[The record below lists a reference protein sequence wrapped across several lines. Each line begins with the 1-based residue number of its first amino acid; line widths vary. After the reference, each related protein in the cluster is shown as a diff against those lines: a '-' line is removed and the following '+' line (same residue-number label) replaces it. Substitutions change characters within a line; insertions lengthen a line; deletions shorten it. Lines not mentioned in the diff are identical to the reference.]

1 MKKTILKGAAMLLGG
16 VLLGTLLMIAAYAI
30 PSETVWENVR
40 VSAQTLANEGLRYE
54 AIDGYHASRLDDF
67 TDAIMIGNAVLTTED
82 PVESA
87 MTARHFA
94 GGETIGTLM
103 RYLDG
108 EDVPTESYARYWH
121 GYLAALKPLLMV
133 MNLNS
138 IRVLN
143 MYAQLA
149 LVLWTAALMVRRGL
163 SRHVLALFA
172 AYASL
177 CPAAVMQSLQY
188 STAFY
193 VAFGAMAVLLWTD
206 GRMND
211 ALFFMA
217 VGMLT
222 SFVDFLTYPIA
233 TLGLPLAARM
243 ALRQKQEK
251 PCGLADF
258 VKICLSWGIG
268 YAGMWSGKWLMAALL
283 TGQNVFA
290 EAGSAMGNRLG
301 AVDDSGVE
309 LALTT
314 GVQENLRIMF
324 NPLTVLM
331 LLGVLAVCALLWLR
345 VGGRPDVK
353 RLGPYLLCASAHR
366 LVHGAAEPFGGA
378 RVLHVQGAVRDHIRG
393 GEHGD
398 SDRKGGDMSGKKKRS
413 RWIGALAALLGVVC
427 ALILCAL
434 FYGTMVY
441 QLAGESGG
449 DAAPAGGTLALSAG
463 TLEDESRQ
471 NIRMGGKTCDVLTR
485 TYRLEGGAQVQAVT
499 ASPAAYIER
508 MKEEGWQA
516 QLITGFAIGP
526 LDAIYAV
533 SGESAMLCAQSG
545 QTVYMILAQ
554 ADENALYALGA
565 DAVFE

>member
-290 EAGSAMGNRLG
+290 EDHVQPADGADAAGRTGGLRAAMAARRRQAGRE
-301 AVDDSGVE
+301 AAWDVSV
-309 LALTT
+309 
-314 GVQENLRIMF
+314 LR
-324 NPLTVLM
+324 
-331 LLGVLAVCALLWLR
+331 
-345 VGGRPDVK
+345 
-353 RLGPYLLCASAHR
+353 ASAHR

-413 RWIGALAALLGVVC
+413 RWIGVLAALLGVVC

-441 QLAGESGG
+441 QLAGESGE

-471 NIRMGGKTCDVLTR
+471 NIRMGGNTCDVLTR

-533 SGESAMLCAQSG
+533 SGENAMLCAQSG

-554 ADENALYALGA
+554 TDENALYALGA

>member
-1 MKKTILKGAAMLLGG
+1 
-16 VLLGTLLMIAAYAI
+16 
-30 PSETVWENVR
+30 
-40 VSAQTLANEGLRYE
+40 
-54 AIDGYHASRLDDF
+54 
-67 TDAIMIGNAVLTTED
+67 
-82 PVESA
+82 
-87 MTARHFA
+87 
-94 GGETIGTLM
+94 
-103 RYLDG
+103 
-108 EDVPTESYARYWH
+108 
-121 GYLAALKPLLMV
+121 
-133 MNLNS
+133 
-138 IRVLN
+138 
-143 MYAQLA
+143 
-149 LVLWTAALMVRRGL
+149 
-163 SRHVLALFA
+163 
-172 AYASL
+172 
-177 CPAAVMQSLQY
+177 MQSLQY

-251 PCGLADF
+251 LCGLADF

-353 RLGPYLLCASAHR
+353 RLGPYLLCALLPIAWY
-366 LVHGAAEPFGGA
+366 
-378 RVLHVQGAVRDHIRG
+378 
-393 GEHGD
+393 
-398 SDRKGGDMSGKKKRS
+398 M
-413 RWIGALAALLGVVC
+413 ALLNH
-427 ALILCAL
+427 
-434 FYGTMVY
+434 
-441 QLAGESGG
+441 
-449 DAAPAGGTLALSAG
+449 SA
-463 TLEDESRQ
+463 EHAFF
-471 NIRMGGKTCDVLTR
+471 
-485 TYRLEGGAQVQAVT
+485 TYRALCVT
-499 ASPAAYIER
+499 I
-508 MKEEGWQA
+508 
-516 QLITGFAIGP
+516 FA
-526 LDAIYAV
+526 AV
-533 SGESAMLCAQSG
+533 SMAIPTGKAE
-545 QTVYMILAQ
+545 T
-554 ADENALYALGA
+554 
-565 DAVFE
+565 